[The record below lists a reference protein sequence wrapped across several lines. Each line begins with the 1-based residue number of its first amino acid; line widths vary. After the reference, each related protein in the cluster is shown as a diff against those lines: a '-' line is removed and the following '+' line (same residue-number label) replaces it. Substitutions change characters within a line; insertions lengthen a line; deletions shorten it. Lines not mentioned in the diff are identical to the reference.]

1 MKKLVV
7 ALLTIFCIIW
17 AGRSNKDCYAN
28 EKLVSIFVNCDGG
41 SCHTSDGYDLIDGEN
56 IGEVGNTVS
65 SVWEFDDNP
74 TAIDKDFIGWYI
86 YEKETGKR
94 IDGTGLLTTEQV
106 NNYIIPDYVINI
118 VAQWTPREGYPVTN
132 NAFFVFWNAQGEPC
146 YDVKV
151 SIIHDGICY
160 SGYGFVSIPEYIYS
174 TWSKTVTY
182 RFEPSNGVYTMYD
195 GKWTNE
201 AYEYDGTA
209 REFKNVRMRNSYISA
224 NTTGKGSDKTSPRN
238 KVNDWFYQA
247 SFVEPEVSVI
257 KKEAAGTVIADSD
270 IIPDNYTVETQV
282 YQSGVSYDA
291 ALQAAKASCGTDNVV
306 VVDISLKDE
315 HGAKVT
321 QLSDYVDVRVDIPT
335 AYTIQQ
341 GNTVVVY
348 YLNEEGILEECE
360 TVYHEED
367 SDNRYVTFKTN
378 HFSVYVL
385 AESKVEPE
393 IVPEIVPEPEESGE
407 EAETDFTEDSE
418 AENKETTEEAEAD
431 STGNS
436 EAEAEET
443 TEEAETDF
451 MEDSEA
457 ENEETTEEAEAD
469 STGNSEAKAEET
481 TEKPEADST
490 GDSEAENEETTEE
503 QETDFTKDFE
513 VESEETTEETDKKA
527 EKDKAQ
533 QTEEVGNDNAEE
545 IFEGHI
551 NENETSEEKGS
562 NLVKCLVIGI
572 ACLVLVAIFVVLRV
586 SFKKNR

>member
-1 MKKLVV
+1 MKKM
-7 ALLTIFCIIW
+7 
-17 AGRSNKDCYAN
+17 
-28 EKLVSIFVNCDGG
+28 VSIFVNCDGG
-41 SCHTSDGYDLIDGEN
+41 SCHTSNGYDLIDGED
-56 IGEVGNTVS
+56 IGEVGNKVS

-94 IDGTGLLTTEQV
+94 INGTGLLTTEQV

-118 VAQWTPREGYPVTN
+118 VAQWNPREGYPVTN
-132 NAFFVFWNAQGEPC
+132 NAFFVFWNVQGEPC

-182 RFEPSNGVYTMYD
+182 RFEPYNGVYTMYD

-224 NTTGKGSDKTSPRN
+224 NTTGKGSDKTSPRD

-257 KKEAAGTVIADSD
+257 KKEAAGKVIADSD
-270 IIPDNYTVETQV
+270 IIPDNYMVETQV
-282 YQSGVSYDA
+282 YQSGATYDA
-291 ALQAAKASCGTDNVV
+291 AVQAAKTACGTDNVV
-306 VVDISLKDE
+306 VVDINLKDE
-315 HGAKVT
+315 QGAKVT
-321 QLSDYVDVRVDIPT
+321 QLSDYVEVRVDIPT

-341 GNTVVVY
+341 GNMVVVY

-407 EAETDFTEDSE
+407 EAETDF
-418 AENKETTEEAEAD
+418 
-431 STGNS
+431 
-436 EAEAEET
+436 
-443 TEEAETDF
+443 
-451 MEDSEA
+451 MEDSGA
-457 ENEETTEEAEAD
+457 ENEETTE
-469 STGNSEAKAEET
+469 
-481 TEKPEADST
+481 KP
-490 GDSEAENEETTEE
+490 
-503 QETDFTKDFE
+503 ETDFTKDFE
-513 VESEETTEETDKKA
+513 VESEETTEEADKKA

-533 QTEEVGNDNAEE
+533 QTEEVGNDNSEE

-551 NENETSEEKGS
+551 NEKETSEEKGS
-562 NLVKCLVIGI
+562 NLVKWLVIGI

-586 SFKKNR
+586 PFKKNR